1 MTVMAAR
8 CVRAWG
14 FLFCENNTTV
24 HTHTY
29 AHTHLHTYTHT
40 LLCIFSL
47 FFTCIRGGTKGTVRV
62 ARRGHVFCFYHTT
75 LVVVNALSAR
85 VTENKQLTL
94 VREHIL

>member
-1 MTVMAAR
+1 MHRAGTKMTVMAAR

-40 LLCIFSL
+40 LLCIFLS
-47 FFTCIRGGTKGTVRV
+47 FFHMHKGGHKRDCEGGKERTC
-62 ARRGHVFCFYHTT
+62 FF
-75 LVVVNALSAR
+75 
-85 VTENKQLTL
+85 
-94 VREHIL
+94 ILPHDTCRSECT